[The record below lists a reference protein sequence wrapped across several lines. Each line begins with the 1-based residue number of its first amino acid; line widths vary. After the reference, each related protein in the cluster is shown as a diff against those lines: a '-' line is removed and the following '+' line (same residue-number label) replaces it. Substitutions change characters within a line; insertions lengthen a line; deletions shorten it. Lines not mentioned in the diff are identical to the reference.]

1 MSPRYKVGDE
11 VQCVSDPSRIG
22 TVVEICEFQDP
33 HQWYRVNFGSAG
45 RPKMPEVDLRSFKPN
60 LTPFE
65 NLIDGNIDGYQEF
78 QRLITFQR
86 LLRDYPLRN
95 NVYAF
100 NASRTRFF
108 PYQFKPLLKFLDAPK
123 HRLLIADEVGLGK
136 TIEAGLILTEV
147 RARQTVQRVL
157 VVCPANLT
165 QKWRMEL
172 KRRFGEEFE
181 ILDARGFN
189 AFLRDYEDSPHDVNL
204 NGIISLESIRQ
215 QNVLDQLEALS
226 PSFDLVIVDE
236 AHHMRNFGRKQ
247 RKAGVLLSQS
257 ADAMLFLTATPIHL
271 GNENLFSL
279 LNILDDEEF
288 PDLYTVDNRFHYN
301 EPIIKAMIC
310 MGHIPPNLDE
320 AVHFMESL
328 APSPWTTNNPTYSEV
343 LDKLRMLSN
352 DELDAS
358 ATRRLILDTQ
368 RDLAEL
374 NLIGHI
380 FTRTKKREVQTGM
393 GMRKAY
399 PIHITMT
406 NLEELFYNAV
416 TAYVREESEKRSD
429 FSLIQQWMLIT
440 PQRRM
445 ASSIPA
451 MVEHYREH
459 FGLDKSDLSED
470 IDFSVDDL
478 DENSPGDLNANSA
491 AETLQKVIAHW
502 PRNGS
507 DSKYE
512 KFIDI
517 LRKLKK
523 DEKAIK
529 VMVFAFFKDTLRYL
543 LQRLTEDGFKAV
555 IISGDIQPQARVS
568 IVEQFKDN
576 PTYEVLLSSKVG
588 SEGLDFQFCSTLF
601 NYDLPWNPM
610 EVEQRIGRLDRIGQ
624 DAEIIRIYNFWIQ
637 GTIEQRI
644 LERLYERIK
653 IFERSIG
660 ELEMILGEE
669 FNTIEKDIL
678 SKKLSPE
685 EEERLIVQKAMVIES
700 RLQQLES
707 LEKQAAQ
714 FIGTDQ
720 YFDEEV
726 QMIKKYRRYVTGEQM
741 RRFIVDYIRTQCPK
755 TRIEADQ
762 NGEIWKLYPDENLRS
777 LLTRYGA
784 SAEMSKYFAGGNYG
798 VSITFDSQTAFDAPN
813 MDFIN
818 VLHPIPQAIVKS
830 YSDGGGI
837 QSNAHHVVLKTD
849 ILDPGLYIY
858 FINRLIVRAAK
869 SQNTLEMVILN
880 QNLQMPCGDDEVEA
894 VFGEMVEQGQES
906 KGMPYEVD
914 QQATKVAYERAKQ
927 QFHKRIDSIREGVER
942 NNDAFIDRRLES
954 LRTSYGKNLRMK
966 KEQLEVANTKKREA
980 RYIRMLE
987 GTIRRLETE
996 LRDKEEKLEA
1006 QRRTQVEY
1014 HEISAGILEVI

>member
-1 MSPRYKVGDE
+1 
-11 VQCVSDPSRIG
+11 
-22 TVVEICEFQDP
+22 
-33 HQWYRVNFGSAG
+33 
-45 RPKMPEVDLRSFKPN
+45 MPEVDLRSFKPN

-189 AFLRDYEDSPHDVNL
+189 AFLRDYEDSPHDVTL

-226 PSFDLVIVDE
+226 PGFDLVIVDE

-247 RKAGVLLSQS
+247 RKAGVLLSQC
-257 ADAMLFLTATPIHL
+257 ADALLFLTATPIHL

-288 PDLYTVDNRFHYN
+288 PDLYTVDNRFQYN
-301 EPIIKAMIC
+301 EPIVKAMIC
-310 MGHIPPNLDE
+310 MGHIPPNFDQ
-320 AVHFMESL
+320 AIGFIESL
-328 APSPWTTNNPTYSEV
+328 PSSQWTTNNPAYSEV
-343 LDKLRMLSN
+343 LDKLRILRN
-352 DELDAS
+352 NGLDDS
-358 ATRRLILDTQ
+358 ATRRLVLDIQ

-374 NLIGHI
+374 NLISHI
-380 FTRTKKREVQTGM
+380 FTRTKKREVQAGM
-393 GMRKAY
+393 AIRKAY

-416 TAYVREESEKRSD
+416 TAYVREQSEKRSD
-429 FSLIQQWMLIT
+429 FTFIQQWMLVT

-451 MVEHYREH
+451 MVEYYREH
-459 FGLDKSDLSED
+459 FALDRNDLSED
-470 IDFSVDDL
+470 IDFSVEDF
-478 DENSPGDLNANSA
+478 DENSLGAFNANSA
-491 AETLQKVIAHW
+491 SVVLQKILANW
-502 PRNGS
+502 PKNGP

-512 KFIDI
+512 NFIGI
-517 LRKLKK
+517 LKKLKQ
-523 DEKAIK
+523 DEQSIK

-543 LQRLTEDGFKAV
+543 HQRLTEDGFKSV
-555 IISGDIQPQARVS
+555 IISGDIQPQARS
-568 IVEQFKDN
+568 LIVEKFKDD
-576 PTYEVLLSSKVG
+576 PTSEILLSSKVG
-588 SEGLDFQFCSTLF
+588 SEGLDFQFCNTLF

-624 DAEIIRIYNFWIQ
+624 DSEIIRIYNFWIE

-669 FNTIEKDIL
+669 FNTIERDIL
-678 SKKLSPE
+678 SKNLSLE
-685 EEERLIVQKAMVIES
+685 EEERLIVQKAMVIEA
-700 RLQQLES
+700 RLQQLEN
-707 LEKQAAQ
+707 LERQAAQ

-741 RRFIVDYIRTQCPK
+741 RRFIVDYIKTQCPK
-755 TRIEADQ
+755 TRMETDQ
-762 NGEIWKLYPDENLRS
+762 NGGMWKLYPDDKLRS
-777 LLTRYGA
+777 LLARCGV
-784 SAEMSKYFAGGNYG
+784 SAETTKYFSTGNNG
-798 VSITFDSQTAFDAPN
+798 VSITFDSQTAFDFPN
-813 MDFIN
+813 IDFIN

-830 YSDGGGI
+830 YTDSEGI

-849 ILDPGLYIY
+849 ILGPGLYLY

-869 SQNTLEMVILN
+869 SQNTLEMVILD

-894 VFGEMVEQGQES
+894 VFGEMVEMGQES
-906 KGMPYEVD
+906 KGVPYEVD
-914 QQATKVAYERAKQ
+914 HEVTKVAYQKAEHIFRQ
-927 QFHKRIDSIREGVER
+927 RIDSMREGVER

-954 LRTSYGKNLRMK
+954 LRTSYGKNLQMK
-966 KEQLEVANTKKREA
+966 KEQLEVANEKKREA